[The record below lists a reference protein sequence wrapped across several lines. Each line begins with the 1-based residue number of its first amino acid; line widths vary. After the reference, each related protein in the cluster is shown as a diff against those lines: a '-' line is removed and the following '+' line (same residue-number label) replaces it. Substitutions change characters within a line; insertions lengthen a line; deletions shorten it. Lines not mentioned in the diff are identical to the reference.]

1 MDFKLKVTNP
11 AIINLF
17 KSNSRNSR
25 SMCKIYSKL
34 TINTAQRRRSGVFIV
49 DFEQI
54 SHIDVVFLLL
64 TLKT

>member
-1 MDFKLKVTNP
+1 
-11 AIINLF
+11 
-17 KSNSRNSR
+17 
-25 SMCKIYSKL
+25 MCKIYLKL